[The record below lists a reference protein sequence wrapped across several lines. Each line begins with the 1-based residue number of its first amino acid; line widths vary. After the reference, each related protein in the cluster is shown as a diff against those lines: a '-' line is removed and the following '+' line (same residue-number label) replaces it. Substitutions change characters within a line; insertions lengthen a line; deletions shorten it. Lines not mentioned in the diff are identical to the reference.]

1 MADSPLKS
9 VPRWRFAMLI
19 WLASMFGAVS
29 VAVMILPQLSAEMT
43 LPAPLWLIALAS
55 AVQSGL
61 LLALATWA
69 GVALAPTLGFRAPL
83 FEAAAMRRP
92 ILVEL
97 WSQLRPGVYAGVPA
111 GLALLMFT
119 RFSPPEIAQ
128 LAERFEPPLLA
139 RLLYGGVTEEVL
151 MRWGVM
157 TSLTWLMWRLLRR
170 PGEAVRPAYVLFAIV
185 ASSLIFGLGHLPV
198 AHFLLG
204 GFTPSTLSWVIGA
217 NTSFG
222 MLFGWL
228 FWRRGLES
236 AMAAHAMTHLV
247 SYLAG
252 RM

>member
-1 MADSPLKS
+1 MEDPPLRS
-9 VPRWRFAMLI
+9 VPRLRFAMLI
-19 WLASMFGAVS
+19 WLASMLGAVS
-29 VAVMILPQLSAEMT
+29 VIVLLLPRLSAEVT
-43 LPAPLWLIALAS
+43 FPAPLWLIALAS
-55 AVQSGL
+55 ILQNGL

-69 GVALAPTLGFRAPL
+69 GVALTPTVGFRAPL
-83 FEAAAMRRP
+83 FEAAATRRP
-92 ILVEL
+92 LRTEL

-111 GLALLMFT
+111 GLVLLVFT
-119 RFSPPEIAQ
+119 RFAPPEIAR

-157 TSLTWLMWRLLRR
+157 TSLTWLMWRLLQR
-170 PGEAVRPAYVLFAIV
+170 PVEAVRPAYVTLAIA
-185 ASSLIFGLGHLPV
+185 ASSLMFGLGHLPI

-204 GFTPSTLSWVIGA
+204 GFTPRTLSWVIGA

-222 MLFGWL
+222 LLFGWL

-236 AMAAHAMTHLV
+236 AMVAHAMTHLV

-252 RM
+252 RV

>member
-9 VPRWRFAMLI
+9 VPRLRFAMLI

-29 VAVMILPQLSAEMT
+29 VTVMILPQLSAEVT

-55 AVQSGL
+55 VLQSGL

-69 GVALAPTLGFRAPL
+69 GVALTPTVGFRALL
-83 FEAAAMRRP
+83 FEAAAARRP
-92 ILVEL
+92 VLAEI

-111 GLALLMFT
+111 GLVLLMFT
-119 RFSPPEIAQ
+119 RFAPPEIAQ
-128 LAERFEPPLLA
+128 LAGRFEPPLLA

-157 TSLTWLMWRLLRR
+157 TSLTWLMWRLLQR
-170 PGEAVRPAYVLFAIV
+170 PGEAVRPAYVSFAIV

-222 MLFGWL
+222 LLFGWL

-236 AMAAHAMTHLV
+236 AMVAHALTHLV
-247 SYLAG
+247 SHLPG